1 VIGTT
6 KTLNGLMLDEA
17 LIAKCIEGNRAAQE
31 QLYKFYARRMRGVC
45 VRYAK
50 SDFEAED
57 IFQEAF
63 IKVFRSLKN
72 FKMEGSFDGWVRRIV
87 VNTAIDHYKENLVT
101 NNQIH
106 LDLLEDYQGI
116 SVEMPA
122 DLEVEDMMRILE
134 RLPDGYKMVFNLYAI
149 EGYSHKEI
157 ADMMNISEGT
167 SKSQLSKARRY
178 IQVLFQQNSIEEND
192 TRTN

>member
-1 VIGTT
+1 
-6 KTLNGLMLDEA
+6 MLDEA
-17 LIAKCIEGNRAAQE
+17 LINKCLEGNRAAQS
-31 QLYKFYARRMRGVC
+31 QLYNFYARRMRGVC

-63 IKVFRSLKN
+63 VKVFRYLKN
-72 FKMEGSFDGWVRRIV
+72 YKMQGSFDGWVRRIV
-87 VNTAIDHYKENLVT
+87 VNTAIDQYKANLSN
-101 NNQIH
+101 NNQVH
-106 LDLLEDYQGI
+106 LDVFEDYQVG

-122 DLEVEDMMRILE
+122 DLEVDDMLRILE
-134 RLPDGYKMVFNLYAI
+134 KLPDGYKMVFNLYAI

-157 ADMMNISEGT
+157 ADMLNISEGT
-167 SKSQLSKARRY
+167 SKSQLSKARKY

-192 TRTN
+192 TRAI

>member
-1 VIGTT
+1 
-6 KTLNGLMLDEA
+6 MLDEA
-17 LIAKCIEGNRAAQE
+17 LITKCIEGNRAAQE
-31 QLYKFYARRMRGVC
+31 QLYNFYARRMRGVC

-63 IKVFRSLKN
+63 VKVFRYLKN
-72 FKMEGSFDGWVRRIV
+72 FKMQGSFDGWVRRIV
-87 VNTAIDHYKENLVT
+87 VNTAIDHYKANLSN
-101 NNQIH
+101 NNQVH
-106 LDLLEDYQGI
+106 LDVVEDYQLC

-134 RLPDGYKMVFNLYAI
+134 KLPDGYKMVFNLYAI

-157 ADMMNISEGT
+157 ADMLNISEGT
-167 SKSQLSKARRY
+167 SKSQLSKSRKY